1 MANGEFDAIIEN
13 ANAIVLVGEWARH
26 EAQALKNDCQLIH
39 GINLDAIFFT
49 CRKLLVSKCMDVRC
63 AGEFGAIR

>member
-1 MANGEFDAIIEN
+1 MDAMEG
-13 ANAIVLVGEWARH
+13 V
-26 EAQALKNDCQLIH
+26 NDCQLIH

>member
-1 MANGEFDAIIEN
+1 M
-13 ANAIVLVGEWARH
+13 RC

-39 GINLDAIFFT
+39 DINLDAIFFI

-63 AGEFGAIR
+63 AGEFGVVR